1 MGRLFRSHAVAR
13 TVPAFLVGLQFVSVV
28 TVYPDYLS
36 YFNETI
42 GDPQNGWRYLSDSNI
57 DWGQDLPALAEFVEE
72 NEIDRISLAYFG
84 AGSPAFYAIPFENI
98 AVPNV
103 FGTLDSDPLQ
113 AGMPSASTGSKAHL
127 ERNTANSSKPLETE
141 SRSLNSDILFTSTEF
156 RERWRSP
163 RVRTINSPF
172 PGLDDQR
179 DI

>member
-28 TVYPDYLS
+28 TVYPDYPS

-113 AGMPSASTGSKAHL
+113 PSPGWYAISVNWLQGTWSGTPRIL
-127 ERNTANSSKPLETE
+127 P
-141 SRSLNSDILFTSTEF
+141 SL
-156 RERWRSP
+156 
-163 RVRTINSPF
+163 
-172 PGLDDQR
+172 
-179 DI
+179 

>member
-103 FGTLDSDPLQ
+103 F
-113 AGMPSASTGSKAHL
+113 
-127 ERNTANSSKPLETE
+127 RY
-141 SRSLNSDILFTSTEF
+141 
-156 RERWRSP
+156 
-163 RVRTINSPF
+163 
-172 PGLDDQR
+172 PGLRPSPTLSRLVCHQR
-179 DI
+179 QLAPRNIWSGTPRILPSL